1 MKTMKRFFSTVAV
14 VAVLGI
20 FMVSCGTIVQS
31 GNNNVTVTQKV
42 NVNTSDFYVEVDR
55 IIPLGFPQK
64 ETLDGYFL
72 SVKGDTLNCMLPY
85 IGKANLSFADE
96 NAISIEAD
104 DYKISPKAYYNE
116 KKKGYQVDFNFTNRY
131 CAETFDVTVE
141 LYDSGYAYIRVSSAY
156 RDMIQYHGMVTNR
169 PTIKKIIKKK

>member
-1 MKTMKRFFSTVAV
+1 MKNITRIISLVAAA
-14 VAVLGI
+14 AVLGI
-20 FMVSCGTIVQS
+20 FLVSCGTTVQS

-42 NVNTSDFYVEVDR
+42 NVKTNDFYVEVDR

-104 DYKISPKAYYNE
+104 DYKISPKASYNE
-116 KKKGYQVDFNFTNRY
+116 KKKGYQVDFSFTNRY
-131 CAETFDVTVE
+131 CAETFDVMVE
-141 LYDSGYAYIRVSSAY
+141 LYDGGYAYIRVTSAY
-156 RDMIQYHGMVTNR
+156 RDMIQYHGQITNR

>member
-1 MKTMKRFFSTVAV
+1 MKNITRIISIVA
-14 VAVLGI
+14 AATVLGI
-20 FMVSCGTIVQS
+20 FLVSCGTTVQS

-42 NVNTSDFYVEVDR
+42 NVKTNDFYVEVDR

-104 DYKISPKAYYNE
+104 DYKISPKASYNE
-116 KKKGYQVDFNFTNRY
+116 KKKGYQVDFSFTNRY

-141 LYDSGYAYIRVSSAY
+141 LYDSGYAYIRVTSAY
-156 RDMIQYHGMVTNR
+156 RDMIQYHGQVTNR